1 MKTQASFPSLHLGSL
16 LEHSHEKL
24 SFARAVSLH
33 WCTSCSWLTDLWLLK
48 LQPFTRIE
56 MVSPAL
62 AKYGPSLHLT
72 TGHWEQIW
80 MNFNWKSWKMLSAG
94 HWVIYDI
101 TLIPGVSAKNGSNCS
116 TEEKCKQWMRNI
128 KCTFRLLGYHCQKLW
143 KDLDFETCLIMV
155 ASGWSAQIWQR
166 LSIFP
171 TKGFYHLRTNISIR
185 LLSLSVSVLGI
196 ILTSLHCVVLPLV

>member
-1 MKTQASFPSLHLGSL
+1 MHFLQ
-16 LEHSHEKL
+16 
-24 SFARAVSLH
+24 
-33 WCTSCSWLTDLWLLK
+33 LTDRLVI
-48 LQPFTRIE
+48 IE
-56 MVSPAL
+56 IATFHSRSDGQLCSGQIRPQSA
-62 AKYGPSLHLT
+62 SD
-72 TGHWEQIW
+72 HWEQIW